1 MLFLGVYGC
10 TFQSET
16 FTGWGSEEVK
26 QLGYFWYI
34 RLQHLKGNC
43 LSLDFIA
50 YTIQLAL

>member
-1 MLFLGVYGC
+1 MYYFHACMGVLFSPEILQAGA
-10 TFQSET
+10 
-16 FTGWGSEEVK
+16 VK

-43 LSLDFIA
+43 SSLDFIA